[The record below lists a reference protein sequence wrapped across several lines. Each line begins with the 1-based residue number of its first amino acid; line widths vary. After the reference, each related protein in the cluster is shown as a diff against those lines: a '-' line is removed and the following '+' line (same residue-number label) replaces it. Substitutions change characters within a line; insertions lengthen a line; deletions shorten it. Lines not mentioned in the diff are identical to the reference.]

1 MGPVGHRHRLPWD
14 RSLEGIYFDVHLLF
28 QASERALRLLRAMVV
43 WEDMANWQYANIYKG
58 IAQTLAMAFLG
69 TLLGTIGSLF
79 VGFLA
84 AKNVMPIRIVRQ
96 MVRRFL
102 DVLRGNRPA
111 CLGPRLRPRRG
122 PSGRWP
128 GVLAIFIS
136 DLGTLSKLYS
146 EAIENIDR
154 KQVEGVRATGAGP
167 FAVIRYGYL
176 PQVLPVFIP
185 QSLLISGESNTR
197 SATILGI
204 VGAGAI
210 GMILIERFRAQLYD
224 QVFFVVLNVLVL
236 IFAIDWLSKRI
247 RLWAIVKR
255 ATETAP
261 RPKDGPCAKRGPFF
275 FWSCNRRRRAARLA
289 IMIIDGLQYA
299 NWSEKVF
306 RQMREGGVDA
316 VHVTI
321 AYHEMFRETAS
332 RNIEA
337 WNRWFERFP
346 DLIRP
351 AKKTGDDIRAAKA
364 EGRTGHRLRRADA
377 RAHRGRYRGL
387 V

>member
-1 MGPVGHRHRLPWD
+1 MRMASITSVDAGQIANVRAAHPGAFKTGWDGIRKWAPWIIAVAYVIA
-14 RSLEGIYFDVHLLF
+14 SMIHFDVHLLF

-43 WEDMANWQYANIYKG
+43 WEDMANWQYRNIYIG

-84 AKNVMPIRIVRQ
+84 AKNVMPIRFVRQ
-96 MVRRFL
+96 IVRRFL
-102 DVLRGNRPA
+102 DILRGIDQLVWGLVFVRA
-111 CLGPRLRPRRG
+111 VGLGPLA
-122 PSGRWP
+122 

-176 PQVLPVFIP
+176 PQVLPVFIS
-185 QSLLISGESNTR
+185 QSLYFWESNTR

-204 VGAGAI
+204 VGAGGI

-236 IFAIDWLSKRI
+236 IFVIDWLSKRI
-247 RLWAIVKR
+247 RLWAI
-255 ATETAP
+255 
-261 RPKDGPCAKRGPFF
+261 G
-275 FWSCNRRRRAARLA
+275 
-289 IMIIDGLQYA
+289 
-299 NWSEKVF
+299 EKS
-306 RQMREGGVDA
+306 
-316 VHVTI
+316 H
-321 AYHEMFRETAS
+321 
-332 RNIEA
+332 
-337 WNRWFERFP
+337 
-346 DLIRP
+346 
-351 AKKTGDDIRAAKA
+351 
-364 EGRTGHRLRRADA
+364 
-377 RAHRGRYRGL
+377 
-387 V
+387 